1 MGSFGETVGEIW
13 RQEEKVSLRV
23 YAYGTSPVV
32 DSFARVIDATCKSIY
47 IRPFLVIKHR
57 SHRLVSIPFSS
68 LMRERERQNNNQK
81 NSSKKKETIER
92 TNFRSIGTRTRA
104 IPRDAPRNETKKERA
119 QNVTTM
125 ASAAVASMDVDA
137 STTTSGAGL
146 RAYYK
151 AKIEQLEVALRDKT
165 QNLRRLEAQRNEL
178 NGKGAWVL
186 RCSRAWVWVL
196 GDARRGRATD

>member
-68 LMRERERQNNNQK
+68 LTRERERQNNNQK
-81 NSSKKKETIER
+81 NSSKKKRNDR
-92 TNFRSIGTRTRA
+92 TNELSIDRHTNARDTARRA
-104 IPRDAPRNETKKERA
+104 KER
-119 QNVTTM
+119 NKERK
-125 ASAAVASMDVDA
+125 SAERDDDGERSRGVDGRRCVDDDEWGGTSRVLQGEDRTARGCVA
-137 STTTSGAGL
+137 
-146 RAYYK
+146 R
-151 AKIEQLEVALRDKT
+151 
-165 QNLRRLEAQRNEL
+165 
-178 NGKGAWVL
+178 
-186 RCSRAWVWVL
+186 
-196 GDARRGRATD
+196 